1 MELIIEKIRKIQALA
16 EKGIDG
22 EAESAR
28 RSLEKLLVKYGLTM
42 EDLSGEAR
50 KERVFKA
57 KTDND
62 KAVFLMCSF
71 KIIGADET
79 KKVFCLKG
87 AASEFYLELTDY
99 EFAELS
105 QLYDFHK
112 KNINREFKKMK
123 ADFQR
128 AYQYKHNLYSSKE
141 PSIDTG
147 RKVTGEDMMRMF
159 KYASEMD
166 DVQYRKAIESA

>member
-1 MELIIEKIRKIQALA
+1 
-16 EKGIDG
+16 
-22 EAESAR
+22 
-28 RSLEKLLVKYGLTM
+28 LLVKYGLTI
-42 EDLSGEAR
+42 EDLSDDI
-50 KERVFKA
+50 KKVRVFKV

-71 KIIGADET
+71 KIICADET

-87 AASEFYLELTDY
+87 FATEYYMELSDY

-105 QLYDFHK
+105 QFYEFHK
-112 KNINREFKKMK
+112 RNINREFKKMK

-128 AYQYKHNLYSSKE
+128 AYQYKHNLYATKE
-141 PSIDTG
+141 PSTDTG
-147 RKVTGEDMMRMF
+147 KKATGEDMMRMF

-166 DVQYRKAIESA
+166 DVQFQKTIENN